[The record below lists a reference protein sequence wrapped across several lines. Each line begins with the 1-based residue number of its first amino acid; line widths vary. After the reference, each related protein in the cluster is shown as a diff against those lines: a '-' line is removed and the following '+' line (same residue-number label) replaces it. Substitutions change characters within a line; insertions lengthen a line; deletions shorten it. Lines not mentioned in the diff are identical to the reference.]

1 MMDSI
6 VKKSAQIIVASCIG
20 YVLQY
25 LCHLYLANLMSP
37 ADYGNFAVAV
47 SMVFF
52 LSMLVESG
60 ASKTFPKYIHY
71 YQHSKDA
78 SLLSGFLRTYLV
90 ATLLLSVLVICIG
103 SILGYLDLNMTNKGN
118 LKEMHPLILAL
129 WFVPF
134 VALSNQLTS
143 LLKCIKL
150 RVIFEVPR
158 LAVFGLP
165 ILFIWILSLFGFKEN
180 DWSGVALFGGANLVV
195 FVIYIYLAARHIPS
209 AYIKTKPQYAWREW
223 FGTAFPI
230 MISHLFFV
238 GIKQVDLYMVEAFE
252 PDEAGV
258 GYFSVASQTAQGII
272 LFYISLSLI
281 YSPIISKAIAQGG
294 ANVKKILLKM
304 AGIVSFVCLL
314 YLLLLL
320 FFGKLIL
327 GLFGED
333 YIQAYPTMLL
343 LAAGGS
349 VNAIAGGYITFLQYS
364 AKQNLVL
371 VVQLV
376 VLILAILLNALLIPR
391 FGIIGAGFSS
401 AICFT
406 LMSVFL
412 ALCAL
417 RLLSKA

>member
-1 MMDSI
+1 MDSL
-6 VKKSAQIIVASCIG
+6 VKKSVQIIVVACIG

-37 ADYGNFAVAV
+37 AEYGNFAVAV
-47 SMVFF
+47 SMAFF

-60 ASKTFPKYIHY
+60 ASKTFPKYVHY
-71 YQHSKDA
+71 YQQRKEL
-78 SLLSGFLRTYLV
+78 SLLSGFLRTYFI
-90 ATLLLSVLVICIG
+90 ATLLLSILVIFVG
-103 SILGYLDLNMTNKGN
+103 SVLAYLDLSITSKGN
-118 LKEMHPLILAL
+118 PNETHPLILAL

-134 VALSNQLTS
+134 VAFSNLLTS

-150 RVIFEVPR
+150 HVLFEAPR

-165 ILFIWILSLFGFKEN
+165 ILFVWILSLFGFKEN
-180 DWSGVALFGGANLVV
+180 DWYGVALFGVANLVV
-195 FVIYIYLAARHIPS
+195 CAIYIYLAARHVPS

-252 PDEAGV
+252 ADEAGV

-281 YSPIISKAIAQGG
+281 YSPMISKAILQGNG
-294 ANVKKILLKM
+294 HVKKILLKM
-304 AGIVSFVCLL
+304 AGIIGCVCLVF
-314 YLLLLL
+314 LLVLL
-320 FFGKLIL
+320 FFGKWIL

-343 LAAGGS
+343 LAAGAS
-349 VNAIAGGYITFLQYS
+349 VNAITGGYITFLQYS
-364 AKQNLVL
+364 AKQKLVL
-371 VVQLV
+371 AVQLV
-376 VLILAILLNALLIPR
+376 VLLLAITLNALLIPQY
-391 FGIIGAGFSS
+391 GIIGAGFSS
-401 AICFT
+401 ALCFT

-412 ALCAL
+412 TVCAL
-417 RLLSKA
+417 RLLSKD